1 MAKAPDFQQSISPS
15 NFKAYVQQG
24 VVDKSK
30 GMQAAAEGEFISS
43 LASTGIEAYKA
54 YDKQSTLAD
63 VTEQLKQL
71 EEERSSR
78 SLEGIQ
84 NLQQGIASS
93 EGQLQMIKQS
103 AGYDESYPMM
113 LNTELDQQTRGI
125 TGALEEQT
133 SKLMRAKEQG
143 IMKEFELGER
153 LAKITREAVS
163 RNPAY
168 AGEIMGQVS
177 KVADMLNITARVK
190 QDVKTVKD
198 QQDAVEAD
206 LKKLVDTGVALGVF
220 PWQPKYQTPQGTDYQ
235 SYMMDVNRMGALK
248 ENKTRLDFIK
258 ESRVTLNALNAE
270 EYSASG
276 QFSIDQETI
285 INSFSDDAL
294 EIINSDAPNKELLLN
309 NLEKDLNIYV
319 NKLMVNSGLSYNDP
333 SIKDGVSYVKDQ
345 IKTLKEG
352 FIGTANGTYDRTK
365 LDNDIS
371 VNKNIAI
378 KRLAKDFEAEGKDL
392 YKFNYLMDMAK
403 DFPELLR
410 SDFIN
415 QSWKDIQK
423 STYTIGTPD
432 DDGYSIRAIKPR
444 KELNNKSSLQD
455 YTERTLRQAKANET
469 DIPKFDEA
477 LEKHIRVI
485 GNDELTQQQG
495 VLATR
500 NLINSLQDP
509 SIKDLY
515 GKLDPTTIMNANQN
529 VLNFSTVL
537 ENTTREF
544 KNANPDLKLETVR
557 RDDGTIAIKG
567 LPVGSTFSRAVKE
580 INASFR
586 AFYHTSGMSLE
597 QAANEF
603 YATIPSL
610 GLTGVPPSQKQ

>member
-30 GMQAAAEGEFISS
+30 GMESAAKGEFISG
-43 LASTGIEAYKA
+43 LVGTGIDAYKA

-63 VTEQLKQL
+63 VTEQLKGL
-71 EEERSSR
+71 EEERASR
-78 SLEGIQ
+78 SLQGIQ
-84 NLQQGIASS
+84 NLEEGIASS
-93 EGQLQMIKQS
+93 EGQLQMIKES

-125 TGALEEQT
+125 TSSLEEQT

-177 KVADMLNITARVK
+177 KVSDMLNITARVK
-190 QDVKTVKD
+190 QDVNVVKD
-198 QQDAVEAD
+198 QQAAMEAD
-206 LKKLVDTGVALGVF
+206 IKKLVDTGTALGVF
-220 PWQPKYQTPQGTDYQ
+220 PWQEKYQTPQGTDYQ
-235 SYMMDVNRMGALK
+235 AYMQDVNVMGALK
-248 ENKTRLDFIK
+248 ENKVKLDLMK
-258 ESRVTLNALNAE
+258 DAKVSLNALNSEA
-270 EYSASG
+270 YSASG
-276 QFSIDQETI
+276 QFAMDQETI
-285 INSFSDDAL
+285 INSFSDSAL
-294 EIINSDAPNKELLLN
+294 EIINSDKPNKELLLN

-319 NKLMVNSGLSYNDP
+319 NKLMVNTGLSPNDP
-333 SIKDGVSYVKDQ
+333 NIKDGIAYVKSQ
-345 IKTLKEG
+345 IATLKEG
-352 FIGTANGTYDRTK
+352 FLGTSNGTYDRGR

-371 VNKNIAI
+371 INKNIAI
-378 KRLAKDFEAEGKDL
+378 KRVAKDFEAKGKDL

-410 SDFIN
+410 SEFIN
-415 QSWKDIQK
+415 ESWNDIKK

-432 DDGYSIRAIKPR
+432 DDGYSTRAIKPR

-455 YTERTLRQAKANET
+455 YTERTLRQAKANDT
-469 DIPKFDEA
+469 DIPKFDDA
-477 LEKHIRVI
+477 LEKHLRVI
-485 GNDELTQQQG
+485 GNEELTQQQG

-509 SIKDLY
+509 AIKDMY
-515 GKLDPTTIMNANQN
+515 GKLDPTTIMNASQN

-544 KNANPDLKLETVR
+544 MNANPDLKLETVR
-557 RDDGTIAIKG
+557 REDGTIAIKG

-597 QAANEF
+597 QAADEF

-610 GLTGVPPSQKQ
+610 GLSGETPSQKQ